1 MSDVVVVVFTLNRSF
16 YPTTS
21 AVLPVSFL
29 ILHPREI
36 PGTNY
41 VVTVRE
47 KPNAEESRY
56 IGKSSASVPGTRVT
70 GTTKR
75 KTAPEK

>member
-41 VVTVRE
+41 VVTD
-47 KPNAEESRY
+47 SQ
-56 IGKSSASVPGTRVT
+56 
-70 GTTKR
+70 
-75 KTAPEK
+75 